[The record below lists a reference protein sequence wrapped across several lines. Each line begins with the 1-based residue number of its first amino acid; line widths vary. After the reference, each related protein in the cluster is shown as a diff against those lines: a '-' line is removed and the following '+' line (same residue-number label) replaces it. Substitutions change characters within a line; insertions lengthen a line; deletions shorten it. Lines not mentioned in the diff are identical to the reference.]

1 MGQETLPERKILR
14 HKRKWKTVWGLF
26 LCYTPHMK
34 HIARSTLIIA
44 VFFGLEKVL
53 GFIRQVIIAR
63 TFKLSPELDAFNAA
77 NNIPDLLFALIS
89 GGALAMAFIP
99 VLSEYR
105 ENKGETKTW
114 NLFSQITNFI
124 FLVTTGLSILVALSA
139 SKLVSWEIGIAPGF
153 DANQQALVIN
163 LMRLNLI
170 ATLLFSLSGLAM
182 AGLQAHQHFLFP
194 AIAPSMYDIGALFGV
209 LILAPE
215 KAYQWG
221 PVTLP
226 AFGLGIYGLVY
237 GVIIGAGLFL
247 AIQIPALIHF
257 HFQWTPQLNL
267 KDTGVRKVLRLMGP
281 RVLTVLFIHLIFI
294 TQDNLAS
301 RLPTGAITA
310 LVYGWLFMQVPETLI
325 GTALGT
331 ALLPTLS
338 EQITRDDQAQ
348 FQRTLE
354 KTIRVILSLTIPL
367 TVLLAIH
374 LPPVVRILDFD
385 QAGSDL
391 IVWTSRAYL
400 AGLLG
405 HALLEVAA
413 RAFYAQQN
421 AKVPLVTSGITWVT
435 FLGLGIP
442 LSRWIGAPGI
452 GLSNSLAFSAEAV
465 ILFILL
471 YRSIPHKPHL
481 KSTLFRV
488 GAATILGAA
497 VSLIGQRLF
506 PLTSLSTFMGIT
518 ITSGILLV
526 SGGLVYPFIIPEIKE
541 LLNL

>member
-1 MGQETLPERKILR
+1 
-14 HKRKWKTVWGLF
+14 
-26 LCYTPHMK
+26 MK

-44 VFFGLEKVL
+44 IFFGLEKVL

-105 ENKGETKTW
+105 ENKGETGTW
-114 NLFSQITNFI
+114 KLFSQITNII
-124 FLVTTGLSILVALSA
+124 FLVTSGLSILVAISA
-139 SKLVSWEIGIAPGF
+139 RKLVSWEVGIAPGF
-153 DANQQALVIN
+153 DTAQQALVTD

-194 AIAPSMYDIGALFGV
+194 AIAPSMYDIGTLFGV

-221 PVTLP
+221 PIKLP
-226 AFGLGIYGLVY
+226 ALGLGIYGLVY
-237 GVIIGAGLFL
+237 GVIIGAALFL
-247 AIQIPALIHF
+247 VIQIPALIHF
-257 HFQWTPQLNL
+257 RFRWSPQIRI
-267 KDTGVRKVLRLMGP
+267 KDPGVRKVLRLMGP
-281 RVLTVLFIHLIFI
+281 RVLTVFFIQIIFI

-338 EQITRDDQAQ
+338 EQISRNDPGP

-354 KTIRVILSLTIPL
+354 KSIRVILGLTVPL
-367 TVLLAIH
+367 TAILAIN
-374 LPPVVRILDFD
+374 LPPVVEILDFGS
-385 QAGSDL
+385 AGSNL

-400 AGLLG
+400 LGLLG

-421 AKVPLVTSGITWVT
+421 AKIPLIASGLTWVA

-452 GLSNSLAFSAEAV
+452 GLANTLAFSAEA
-465 ILFILL
+465 LLLLILL
-471 YRSIPHKPHL
+471 YRSIPRNPHL
-481 KSTLFRV
+481 KSTLLRV
-488 GAATILGAA
+488 LLATALGSA
-497 VSLIGQRLF
+497 VSLAGQELIPPNAF
-506 PLTSLSTFMGIT
+506 STFARLVIT
-518 ITSGILLV
+518 AGVTLLSV
-526 SGGLVYPFIIPEIKE
+526 GFALPFIIPEIKE
-541 LLNL
+541 LLDI

>member
-1 MGQETLPERKILR
+1 MTQELSWDQNPENGRLALR
-14 HKRKWKTVWGLF
+14 FV
-26 LCYTPHMK
+26 CYTPHMK

-44 VFFGLEKVL
+44 IFFGLEKVL

-77 NNIPDLLFALIS
+77 NNIPDLLFVLIS

-105 ENKGETKTW
+105 ENKGETGTW
-114 NLFSQITNFI
+114 KLFSQITNII
-124 FLVTTGLSILVALSA
+124 FLVTSGLSILVAISA
-139 SKLVSWEIGIAPGF
+139 RKLVSWEVGIAPGF
-153 DANQQALVIN
+153 DSAQQALVTD

-194 AIAPSMYDIGALFGV
+194 AIAPSMYDIGTLFGV

-221 PVTLP
+221 PIKLP
-226 AFGLGIYGLVY
+226 ALGLGIYGLVY
-237 GVIIGAGLFL
+237 GVIIGAALFL
-247 AIQIPALIHF
+247 IIQIPALIHF
-257 HFQWTPQLNL
+257 RFRWTPRLNL
-267 KDTGVRKVLRLMGP
+267 QDSGVRKVLRLMGP
-281 RVLTVLFIHLIFI
+281 RVLTVFFIQLIFI

-338 EQITRDDQAQ
+338 EQISRNDPGP

-354 KTIRVILSLTIPL
+354 KSIRVILGLTVPL
-367 TVLLAIH
+367 TAILAIN
-374 LPPVVRILDFD
+374 LPPVVEILDFGS
-385 QAGSDL
+385 AGSNL

-400 AGLLG
+400 LGLLG

-421 AKVPLVTSGITWVT
+421 AKIPLIASGLTWAA

-442 LSRWIGAPGI
+442 LSLWIGAPGI
-452 GLSNSLAFSAEAV
+452 GLANTLAFSAEAV
-465 ILFILL
+465 LLLILL
-471 YRSIPHKPHL
+471 YRSIPRNPHL
-481 KSTLFRV
+481 KSTLLRV
-488 GAATILGAA
+488 LLATALGSA
-497 VSLIGQRLF
+497 VSLAGQELIPPDAF
-506 PLTSLSTFMGIT
+506 STFTRLVIT
-518 ITSGILLV
+518 AGVTLLSV
-526 SGGLVYPFIIPEIKE
+526 GFALPFILPEIKE
-541 LLNL
+541 LLDI